1 MFYEDIK
8 KSGATFIFDYLGQDG
23 IDTLSSWQVEIG
35 QVGQRQ
41 FELCQNRMLQ
51 KVQVYSFQK
60 EILMF

>member
-41 FELCQNRMLQ
+41 IELCQNRMLQ

>member
-8 KSGATFIFDYLGQDG
+8 ESGATFIFDYLGQDG

-41 FELCQNRMLQ
+41 IELGQNNL
-51 KVQVYSFQK
+51 
-60 EILMF
+60 